1 MNSCICK
8 RLAGEGKWWY
18 RFTLHHRIQEAPLRS
33 GYQDGEARDIV
44 LPLTFLKNGSHS
56 EGKEEL
62 SNEFCIKPLESSLF
76 TLGAYIQRINKVK
89 IKNVF
94 HVNT

>member
-1 MNSCICK
+1 M
-8 RLAGEGKWWY
+8 RGK
-18 RFTLHHRIQEAPLRS
+18 
-33 GYQDGEARDIV
+33 
-44 LPLTFLKNGSHS
+44 K
-56 EGKEEL
+56 EL

-89 IKNVF
+89 IKNDF